1 MAGFGLISVELDE
14 GVESPPLQIVVMQ
27 ANINK
32 YADASGDH
40 NPIHI
45 DQEFASKAPA
55 KGTIAHGMLVLAY
68 ISQVLTSAFG
78 VSWVSA
84 GKIDVRFKTPA
95 RPGDTLSIS
104 GKIIRIENSDGRK
117 IVHCDITCTNQGDE
131 VVVLGNVEVKIGDNQ
146 DCS

>member
-14 GVESPPLQIVVMQ
+14 GVELPPLQIVVMQ

-45 DQEFASKAPA
+45 DQEFASKTPA

-131 VVVLGNVEVKIGDNQ
+131 VVVLGNVEVNIGDNQ